1 MSTMASTGPDP
12 RQECGSPS
20 RYPSR
25 AIGAQIL
32 GPSPAY
38 PSSTLARAGS
48 ETEQTGLKVTLKY
61 GILVLQ
67 VVA

>member
-1 MSTMASTGPDP
+1 MSTMASAGPDP
-12 RQECGSPS
+12 RQECGS
-20 RYPSR
+20 PSR

-48 ETEQTGLKVTLKY
+48 EAEQTGLKVTLKY
-61 GILVLQ
+61 GLLVLQ